1 MNSAILKYAV
11 NVLSNKSLQYV
22 SDMIEK
28 FDKIQFLQ
36 PLKGVSKTL
45 GPLAGTAITFEP

>member
-11 NVLSNKSLQYV
+11 NVLLNKSLQYV

-28 FDKIQFLQ
+28 FDKFQFLQ
-36 PLKGVSKTL
+36 LLKDHQKV
-45 GPLAGTAITFEP
+45 ITRFRF

>member
-36 PLKGVSKTL
+36 PIKRSPKGDNQVKVL
-45 GPLAGTAITFEP
+45 DF

>member
-11 NVLSNKSLQYV
+11 NVLLNKSLQYV

-28 FDKIQFLQ
+28 FDDKIQFLQ
-36 PLKGVSKTL
+36 PHKDH
-45 GPLAGTAITFEP
+45 